1 MAGSRPEAG
10 VVVEAEVEDS
20 CGVHL
25 AAAEIEAGAGV
36 MSAVR
41 VTGIVVAS
49 PALSAA
55 GSRQFGALAAV
66 VAAGGCIQAE
76 VQSCGHL
83 KQFWSETFSAEA
95 TSGPGT
101 RAQ

>member
-1 MAGSRPEAG
+1 MAG

-49 PALSAA
+49 PVLSAA

-66 VAAGGCIQAE
+66 VVAAEGCIQAE
-76 VQSCGHL
+76 AQSCGHL

-101 RAQ
+101 QAQ